1 MDPQPGAVPPGLAD
15 IRGFSTDKK
24 RSALADYYKHQAS
37 PLEVEQEYYFLFA
50 NHGSSCDGMYQQ
62 WMANLMTP
70 LRDRKRICSQII
82 DNYNE
87 ALATGTITD
96 PDAPQP
102 NMEVL
107 RACYDASAQSVQN
120 GDSGYALSGL
130 KAAE

>member
-1 MDPQPGAVPPGLAD
+1 
-15 IRGFSTDKK
+15 
-24 RSALADYYKHQAS
+24 
-37 PLEVEQEYYFLFA
+37 
-50 NHGSSCDGMYQQ
+50 MYQQ

-70 LRDRKRICSQII
+70 LRDRKRICGQII

-102 NMEVL
+102 NMEML
-107 RACYDASAQSVQN
+107 RACYEASAQSVQN
-120 GDSGYALSGL
+120 GDNGYTLHGL

>member
-1 MDPQPGAVPPGLAD
+1 
-15 IRGFSTDKK
+15 
-24 RSALADYYKHQAS
+24 
-37 PLEVEQEYYFLFA
+37 
-50 NHGSSCDGMYQQ
+50 MYQQ

-70 LRDRKRICSQII
+70 LRDRKRICGQII

-87 ALATGTITD
+87 ALATGSITD

-102 NMEVL
+102 NMDVL
-107 RACYDASAQSVQN
+107 RACYEASSQSVQN